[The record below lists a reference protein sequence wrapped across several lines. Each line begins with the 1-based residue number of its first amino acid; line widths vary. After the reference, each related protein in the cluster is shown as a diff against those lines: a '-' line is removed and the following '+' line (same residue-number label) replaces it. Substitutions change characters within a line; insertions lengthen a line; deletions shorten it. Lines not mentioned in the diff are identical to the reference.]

1 MVCNKTQ
8 LLVTL
13 IYGKNPQIAHE
24 HFREHQA
31 NMVCLPEEDMER
43 DNQFVCYIIKKFSA
57 TILET
62 SNANVGAKDFE
73 LLFQH
78 NYPRIKAFMDTM
90 IFQESFDILSTAFL
104 DYLTVWKQSNDQS
117 CLVVQLLESRP
128 KEEKLKEIKNS
139 WTYEMAYSSPW
150 ACNADTETE
159 HLQLTQVSRRPL
171 LSQLVIAHII
181 GGL

>member
-1 MVCNKTQ
+1 
-8 LLVTL
+8 
-13 IYGKNPQIAHE
+13 
-24 HFREHQA
+24 
-31 NMVCLPEEDMER
+31 
-43 DNQFVCYIIKKFSA
+43 
-57 TILET
+57 
-62 SNANVGAKDFE
+62 
-73 LLFQH
+73 
-78 NYPRIKAFMDTM
+78 
-90 IFQESFDILSTAFL
+90 
-104 DYLTVWKQSNDQS
+104 
-117 CLVVQLLESRP
+117 VVQLLESRP

>member
-1 MVCNKTQ
+1 
-8 LLVTL
+8 
-13 IYGKNPQIAHE
+13 
-24 HFREHQA
+24 
-31 NMVCLPEEDMER
+31 MVCLPEEAMER

-73 LLFQH
+73 LLFLH

-171 LSQLVIAHII
+171 LSQLVIAHIK

>member
-1 MVCNKTQ
+1 
-8 LLVTL
+8 
-13 IYGKNPQIAHE
+13 
-24 HFREHQA
+24 
-31 NMVCLPEEDMER
+31 MVCLPEEAMER
-43 DNQFVCYIIKKFSA
+43 DNQFVCYVIKKFLA

-73 LLFQH
+73 LLFLH

-159 HLQLTQVSRRPL
+159 HLQLTQVNK
-171 LSQLVIAHII
+171 IT
-181 GGL
+181 

>member
-1 MVCNKTQ
+1 MVV
-8 LLVTL
+8 LS
-13 IYGKNPQIAHE
+13 
-24 HFREHQA
+24 
-31 NMVCLPEEDMER
+31 EEAMER
-43 DNQFVCYIIKKFSA
+43 IDQFDNYFIKKFS
-57 TILET
+57 TNILET

-73 LLFQH
+73 LLYLH
-78 NYPRIKAFMDTM
+78 NYPRIRAFMDTM
-90 IFQESFDILSTAFL
+90 VFQKGFDILVTAFL

-171 LSQLVIAHII
+171 LSQLVIAYIK

>member
-1 MVCNKTQ
+1 
-8 LLVTL
+8 
-13 IYGKNPQIAHE
+13 
-24 HFREHQA
+24 
-31 NMVCLPEEDMER
+31 MVCLPEEAMER

-73 LLFQH
+73 LLFLH

>member
-1 MVCNKTQ
+1 
-8 LLVTL
+8 
-13 IYGKNPQIAHE
+13 
-24 HFREHQA
+24 
-31 NMVCLPEEDMER
+31 MVCLPEEAMER
-43 DNQFVCYIIKKFSA
+43 DNQFVCYVIKKFLA

-73 LLFQH
+73 LLFLH

-171 LSQLVIAHII
+171 LSQLVIADIK